1 MTKVMSLLL
10 CVSLVVLFV
19 GIVFFQT
26 ILQVFF
32 PLPAREIARE
42 VARPKSETSGLDGT
56 QAKGPSS
63 DILST
68 REKPIAT
75 SGSQK
80 TQPPSK
86 QLRDAQGHREELAYK
101 ESLQSTERLPAN
113 RELTEVEQR
122 QLEQQRLFEEQ
133 AEQEAAAYE
142 ESLQSSSFAVPK
154 R

>member
-10 CVSLVVLFV
+10 RVSLVVLLV
-19 GIVFFQT
+19 GIVFFRT
-26 ILQVFF
+26 ILHVFF
-32 PLPAREIARE
+32 PLPAPEIATE
-42 VARPKSETSGLDGT
+42 VARPKSETSRLRLDDA

-75 SGSQK
+75 SRPQK
-80 TQPPSK
+80 TQPPP
-86 QLRDAQGHREELAYK
+86 DVQGHRGDLAYK

-113 RELTEVEQR
+113 RELTELEKR

-142 ESLQSSSFAVPK
+142 ESLQSSSSAMPQ
-154 R
+154 